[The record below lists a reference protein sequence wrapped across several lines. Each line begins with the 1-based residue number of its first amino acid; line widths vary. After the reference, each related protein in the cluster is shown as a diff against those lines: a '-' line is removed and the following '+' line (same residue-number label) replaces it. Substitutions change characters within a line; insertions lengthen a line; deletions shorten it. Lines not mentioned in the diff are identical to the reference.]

1 MRFDEN
7 SELFA
12 NTTRICNVTSRNRS
26 QEMRTKILVLSVDV
40 QYEEKF
46 LIRISDSSMIST
58 YVI

>member
-7 SELFA
+7 SEVFA
-12 NTTRICNVTSRNRS
+12 NTTGICTVTIRNRS
-26 QEMRTKILVLSVDV
+26 QEMRTIILSLSVDV